1 MDTLPPETTEQS
13 RPERAA
19 HAPLLRQF
27 LTIGTLVLI
36 AAAIGYKVFWREP
49 AKGPADA
56 AAPQTQTDSK
66 VAFKPT
72 EGQWT
77 GLTLQGVAMR
87 PFRADVVTDGRIAID
102 EDHATPV
109 FSPYAGQVKRI
120 AVQPG
125 EVVKA
130 GQLLFTI
137 EATDMVQAQN
147 DFLTAVAGL
156 STAQS
161 QVKLAEI
168 TEQRQ
173 RDLFKAQATPQ
184 KDWQQS
190 QADLVAAQS
199 NLRTAETA
207 LEAVRNRLR
216 ILKKTEAEISEF
228 EKSGKISSDTPI
240 YAPISGA
247 IVQRKVGPGQFITS
261 GASDPSGDP
270 VFVISDLST
279 VWLVANVRE
288 SDAMNI
294 AQGQGLEFRVLAS
307 KDQLFKGTLNFTSE
321 VMDATTRRL
330 MVRATI
336 DNVEHKLKPEMFA
349 RVTIATGEEQRSPS
363 VPQNAIVYEGSNA
376 RVWVANDGAKTLEL
390 RKIKTGLT
398 NGSLVQVE
406 SGLAAGEKIVT
417 KGTLFIDR
425 AASD

>member
-1 MDTLPPETTEQS
+1 MDDTKDTLPV
-13 RPERAA
+13 RPKAS
-19 HAPLLRQF
+19 LLRQI
-27 LTIGTLVLI
+27 LTIAILVAI
-36 AAAIGYKVFWREP
+36 AGAISYKLFWSQP
-49 AKGPADA
+49 ATSPEA
-56 AAPQTQTDSK
+56 AAPPSSQSARTAS
-66 VAFKPT
+66 FKPT
-72 EGQWT
+72 EGQWA
-77 GLTLQGVAMR
+77 GLTMRDVVLQ
-87 PFRADVVTDGRIAID
+87 PFRSEVVTDGKIAID

-109 FSPYAGQVKRI
+109 FSPYAGQVKRL

-147 DFLTAVAGL
+147 DFLTALAGL

-173 RDLFKAQATPQ
+173 HELFKAQAAPQ

-199 NLRTAETA
+199 NLRSAETA

-216 ILKKTEAEISEF
+216 ILKKTETEIAEF
-228 EKSGKISSDTPI
+228 EKSGKINSETPI

-279 VWLVANVRE
+279 VWLIANVRE
-288 SDAMNI
+288 SDASNI
-294 AQGQGLEFRVLAS
+294 AQGQSVEFRVLAT
-307 KDQLFKGTLNFTSE
+307 KDQVFKSALNFTSE
-321 VMDATTRRL
+321 VMDAATRRL
-330 MVRATI
+330 TVRATI
-336 DNVEHKLKPEMFA
+336 DNGERKLKPEMFA
-349 RVTIATGEEQRSPS
+349 RVTIATGEDQRAPA
-363 VPQNAIVYEGSNA
+363 VPQNAIVYEGSSA
-376 RVWVANDGAKTLEL
+376 RVWIANDGAKTLEL
-390 RKIKTGLT
+390 RQVKTGLT
-398 NGSLVQVE
+398 NGNNVQIV
-406 SGLAAGEKIVT
+406 SGVNPGDKIVT